1 MGAILLQAHKLTSY
15 NLGEYPCH
23 PFLGSSQYY
32 TISKIGAFRNEYM
45 CGQVQE
51 SRNNNEKEASQRCA
65 RGVFIPMQEFLAK
78 NLHCDRMVGGPLF
91 AHQHHLHKLFHVSIS
106 KQIKS
111 A

>member
-1 MGAILLQAHKLTSY
+1 MGVILLQAHKLTSY

-78 NLHCDRMVGGPLF
+78 NLHCDKMVGSQLF
-91 AHQHHLHKLFHVSIS
+91 AHHHLLNFFTSL
-106 KQIKS
+106 S
-111 A
+111 ANK